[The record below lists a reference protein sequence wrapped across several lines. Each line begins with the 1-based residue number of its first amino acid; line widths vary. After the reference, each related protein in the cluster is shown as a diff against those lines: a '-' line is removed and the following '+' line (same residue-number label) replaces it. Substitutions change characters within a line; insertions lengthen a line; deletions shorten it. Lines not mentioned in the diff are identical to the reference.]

1 MSVPKF
7 RRHGLTDSIP
17 VPDHL
22 ILTLFFQKHTAK
34 FYNENHTADRKYGKC
49 GTCPLLDRGVVNSS
63 TLRNRETRFGA
74 EICMGYTKWN
84 SQPSM
89 LRRFRDWDER

>member
-22 ILTLFFQKHTAK
+22 ILTLSFQKHTAK

-49 GTCPLLDRGVVNSS
+49 GYNVS
-63 TLRNRETRFGA
+63 
-74 EICMGYTKWN
+74 
-84 SQPSM
+84 
-89 LRRFRDWDER
+89 